1 MLYKVVQGSAVQQCE
16 SAIKYTNSPSPSN
29 LLPQPPLQAALP
41 SNFLLGVYFT
51 YVNVGVS
58 MPLSQVVSP
67 SPSNGKA
74 SLSIYLVS
82 QVKGNTDCVIF
93 KYGKLVIT
101 LFLMYKNKMYVF
113 HIDLR
118 P

>member
-1 MLYKVVQGSAVQQCE
+1 M
-16 SAIKYTNSPSPSN
+16 
-29 LLPQPPLQAALP
+29 LP
-41 SNFLLGVYFT
+41 SNFLLAGYFT
-51 YVNVGVS
+51 FGNVGVP
-58 MPLSQVVSP
+58 MPLSQFLSP

-74 SLSIYLVS
+74 PLSIYLVS
-82 QVKGNTDCVIF
+82 QVKGNTDCIIF

-113 HIDLR
+113 HVDLR